1 MRRTIRLIILVPI
14 GIVLI
19 ALALANRAP
28 VTLSLD
34 PFRPDQ
40 PAAAITVPLFVALFA
55 ALLVGLAI
63 GGMAAWLG
71 QGKWRRAARARARA
85 LAALNRGQSA
95 QRGPVPAAPA
105 GGPLLPALSEGRRAL
120 QR

>member
-28 VTLSLD
+28 VMLSLD

-55 ALLVGLAI
+55 ALLVGIAI
-63 GGMAAWLG
+63 GGAAAWLG
-71 QGKWRRAARARARA
+71 QGKWRRAARARAP
-85 LAALNRGQSA
+85 AALNRGQSA
-95 QRGPVPAAPA
+95 QGGPVPGAGA
-105 GGPLLPALSEGRRAL
+105 GGSLLPAPREGHRAL
-120 QR
+120 